1 MRNEKGF
8 TLMELMIV
16 IVIIGV
22 LAAIGIPAY
31 NGYVNKAKEAACKAN
46 KRTIETAAGLYWAE
60 TGLAIAEDKITT
72 SADCVLK
79 GYLTNVGEILCPL
92 DTAAEKAGYGFGIDD
107 AGKVTVTCKAGHN

>member
-1 MRNEKGF
+1 
-8 TLMELMIV
+8 MELMIV

-31 NGYVNKAKEAACKAN
+31 NGYVNKAKEAAC
-46 KRTIETAAGLYWAE
+46 
-60 TGLAIAEDKITT
+60 KITT